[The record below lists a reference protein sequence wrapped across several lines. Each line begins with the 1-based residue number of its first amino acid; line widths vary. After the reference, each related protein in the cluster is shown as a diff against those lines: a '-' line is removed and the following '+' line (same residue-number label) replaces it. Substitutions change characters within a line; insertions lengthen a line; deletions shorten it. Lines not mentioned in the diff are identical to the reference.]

1 MTRIAAALLLWV
13 IVLGGLNLYMKR
25 FETSGSDAASS
36 SRQRLAQVE
45 APYAMELTTTFS
57 VESDPFA
64 LTAGVSKEPAGL
76 VVQLQGHEVLR
87 KGGEVEAGAP
97 IVLNPVPGL
106 VRGLNEFFV
115 EANMPLDSI
124 GRSYALRFRL
134 MQAGSP
140 VAEETF
146 WSEGENRITGVLRVS
161 LENDKENG
169 GPHHEH

>member
-1 MTRIAAALLLWV
+1 MRRIATALLLWV

-25 FETSGSDAASS
+25 FETSDPDAASS

-45 APYAMELTTTFS
+45 APYAMELTTTFD
-57 VESDPFA
+57 VEPDPFA
-64 LTAGVSKEPAGL
+64 LTVNASKEPAGL

-87 KGGEVEAGAP
+87 KGGEVEAGTP

-124 GRSYALRFRL
+124 GKSYALRLRL
-134 MQAGSP
+134 MQAGSL
-140 VAEETF
+140 VTEETF
-146 WSEGENRITGVLRVS
+146 WSEGGNRITGLLRVS
-161 LENDKENG
+161 LENDNQDG
-169 GPHHEH
+169 APRHEH